1 MRPCRPHR
9 RRSPQQKGPPV
20 SVGAH
25 PARPAGVPRGQVDG
39 ISPVLHDDG
48 SAEPTARVT
57 LSPGEAGNTYLSA
70 QRGLVEGAL
79 QGSEAHAAVPA
90 RPRRDGDEK
99 TGPAPPT
106 PCCGHTAA
114 RAAPGQPRVGKLGDC
129 APPRSRR
136 SRRSSPPHF
145 AKSSKNNKPR
155 YFPAECTSVAR
166 RVPTACA
173 HRLANSDVPCSR
185 DRSICSPARTPRS
198 TKKKGSSLLSR

>member
-1 MRPCRPHR
+1 MTPCAPAAPIDVAAHSKR
-9 RRSPQQKGPPV
+9 GPLCQ
-20 SVGAH
+20 VGAH

-39 ISPVLHDDG
+39 IPPVLRDDG

-129 APPRSRR
+129 APPEVVGRVARLRHISQSPAKTINPAISPQSALASRGGFR
-136 SRRSSPPHF
+136 
-145 AKSSKNNKPR
+145 
-155 YFPAECTSVAR
+155 R
-166 RVPTACA
+166 RVPI
-173 HRLANSDVPCSR
+173 D
-185 DRSICSPARTPRS
+185 
-198 TKKKGSSLLSR
+198 